1 MVQLTLENK
10 RNNFLL
16 REPLSQRR
24 SVTSQTIGTL
34 IYASA
39 KISKLACIFSVKIT
53 WLVLG
58 VIEDL
63 PFLQEK
69 ITLHV
74 QDKAFSILFIRNKL
88 FVVEI
93 P

>member
-1 MVQLTLENK
+1 MVKTYIYLCLIPVLALFMVQLTLENK

-53 WLVLG
+53 
-58 VIEDL
+58 
-63 PFLQEK
+63 
-69 ITLHV
+69 
-74 QDKAFSILFIRNKL
+74 
-88 FVVEI
+88 
-93 P
+93 